1 MFNRFSAPAI
11 GRASAGLAAGA
22 VTAAGLVIAGAPAAH
37 AAQVVLTPVDVN
49 IDATR
54 ATGHNDFLND
64 GVHVWTEGSSS
75 TDKAAG
81 YFDVHLPLADVG
93 TPTLEWV
100 GSAATPGLQLTTDF
114 DGDGDVDGILVGE
127 TVYGDNW
134 WVGSVQD
141 AAVFAEPN
149 TPPTT
154 GGGGGPLNGTLDEWR
169 TAYPNAEVVQ
179 AGWSM
184 GSGVKGDGTIY
195 GITVGETEYLFNNDQ
210 ADETKVLRPEDVNT
224 TESGTTGHNDFRLT
238 SGVRVWTESNTS
250 TDKAAGAFAV
260 GQPFAEVGEP
270 SMDWRANGSQ
280 NTLRPGLQLFIDID
294 GDGNFDG
301 RLVGER
307 SYADGSPLYRENFGP
322 TNWWATNGSSAAFK
336 ALAPSTTG
344 GSGSAFNGT
353 LAEWRAALPA
363 EATVVAAGWSLGSG
377 VKGDG
382 VIESITVGLTTFTF
396 TAAEAPNTAPV
407 AEDLTASTVAGGSVS
422 VPLEAT
428 DADGDELTYTVDGQ
442 SVDGV
447 LEASFG
453 PRFVG
458 TKTFEYTVEDGRGG
472 SDTGTV
478 TVTVDRAST
487 TSTMTVKPDVITVKN
502 KVKIFL
508 AVETSGATNGV
519 AFVVKD
525 NGKKV
530 GTGTLDRDGKVR
542 FVVGKLPRGEHVLSV
557 KVFMGDFTKPSK
569 VEQTIMVKRAP
580 KK

>member
-1 MFNRFSAPAI
+1 MFNRFSAPKI
-11 GRASAGLAAGA
+11 GRVSAGLAAGA

-37 AAQVVLTPVDVN
+37 ADQVVLTPVDVN
-49 IDATR
+49 TDATR
-54 ATGHNDFLND
+54 ATGHNDFQTD
-64 GVHVWTEGSSS
+64 GVRVWTESNTS
-75 TDKAAG
+75 TDKAAA
-81 YFDVHLPLADVG
+81 YFDVHLALAEVG
-93 TPTLEWV
+93 TPSLEWA
-100 GSAATPGLQLTTDF
+100 GTGPEPGLQLTTDF

-127 TVYGDNW
+127 TVYGGNW

-154 GGGGGPLNGTLDEWR
+154 GGGGGPLNGTLTEWQ
-169 TAYPNAEVVQ
+169 TAYPDAEVVQ
-179 AGWSM
+179 AGWSL
-184 GSGVKGDGTIY
+184 GSGVKGDGTVY
-195 GITVGETEYLFNNDQ
+195 GLTVGGTEYLFSDEQ
-210 ADETKVLRPEDVNT
+210 ADETKVLRPGDVNT
-224 TESGTTGHNDFRLT
+224 QESGSTGHNDFRLT
-238 SGVRVWTESNTS
+238 SGVRVWTEGNTS
-250 TDKAAGAFAV
+250 SDKAAGAFLV

-270 SMDWRANGSQ
+270 SMSWRANGSE
-280 NTLRPGLQLFIDID
+280 NTLRPGLQLFIDIN
-294 GDGNFDG
+294 GDGAFDG

-307 SYADGSPLYRENFGP
+307 SYANGDALYRENFGL
-322 TNWWATNGSSAAFK
+322 TNWWLTNGSSADFK
-336 ALAPSTTG
+336 ALAPSTSG
-344 GSGSAFNGT
+344 GYGSAFNGT

-382 VIESITVGLTTFTF
+382 VIESITVGLTTYTF

-428 DADGDELTYTVDGQ
+428 DADGDELTYTVDGEP
-442 SVDGV
+442 VAGV

-458 TKTFEYTVEDGRGG
+458 TKTFDYTVEDGRGG

-478 TVTVDRAST
+478 TVKVDRAPTS
-487 TSTMTVKPDVITVKN
+487 STMTVKPDVITVKN
-502 KVKIFL
+502 KVKVFL

-525 NGKKV
+525 NGKRV
-530 GTGTLDRDGKVR
+530 GTGTLDRDGQVK

-557 KVFMGDFTKPSK
+557 KVFKGDFTKPSST
-569 VEQTIMVKRAP
+569 EQTITVKRAP